1 MIVFFAS
8 VSSLHHPNHVLA
20 LLLPDKLDT
29 YPQLIPTVRIGPL
42 GVLVQAEF

>member
-1 MIVFFAS
+1 
-8 VSSLHHPNHVLA
+8 LHQFPPYITLTHLA

-42 GVLVQAEF
+42 GVLVQVEF